1 MLDLVSSLMRSA
13 DGIRQ
18 GLVWLVAPALL
29 MTLAACSMAAPTVAE
44 TEAASGAGRVE
55 AAQADAGERPGM
67 ATSPPP
73 SSWDIA
79 TATVSPPVRDTASAT
94 QPPSMQ
100 DVATATSPPPVRD
113 VATATPEPTRETAT
127 PTPTA
132 ETGDAQGSA
141 ADSPATPPPAAVT
154 VLQLPNVADTVERV
168 RPAVVSLVTEVVL
181 RDRFGMVRRDFG
193 SGTGVIISEDG
204 LVVTNNHVIEGA
216 AKVIVTMDDGSQVE
230 AEMVG
235 ADRLSDLAV
244 LRLPGT
250 YDTFLPLSDDVHLR
264 VGEWVIAIGNALALP
279 GGPTVTVGVVS
290 AMGRTIGGSDGTP
303 LYDLIQTDTSI
314 NPGNSGGPLI
324 NMNGDLVGINTA
336 VLRGGDFG
344 RPHFEGIGFAINM
357 ETAIEVSEQLIKD
370 GKVKWAWMGVF
381 LADLTPD
388 IAAQLGLPIR
398 EGVIIQDVLQ
408 GGPSDKAGISP
419 GDIVMSIDGKEVA
432 TVLDLMRMLRQDLE
446 AHQEAE
452 VQLFRNGARDTITM
466 VLGERPGR

>member
-1 MLDLVSSLMRSA
+1 MFRLVSSLVRSVSR
-13 DGIRQ
+13 IRH
-18 GLVWLVAPALL
+18 GPVWLVAAVLL
-29 MTLAACSMAAPTVAE
+29 VVLAACSMAAP
-44 TEAASGAGRVE
+44 EAAKIEVADDR
-55 AAQADAGERPGM
+55 ADA

-73 SSWDIA
+73 SF
-79 TATVSPPVRDTASAT
+79 
-94 QPPSMQ
+94 
-100 DVATATSPPPVRD
+100 RD
-113 VATATPEPTRETAT
+113 VATATPEPSTRDIATTTPASSIRDAATATPAPSIRHVSTATPEPTRQIAT

-132 ETGDAQGSA
+132 SPGDAQGNA
-141 ADSPATPPPAAVT
+141 TPSPAAPPPPVVT

-168 RPAVVSLVTEVVL
+168 RPAVVSLVTEIVL
-181 RDRFGMVRRDFG
+181 RDRFGMMRRDFG

-230 AEMVG
+230 AEIVG

-250 YDTFLPLSDDVHLR
+250 FDTFLPLNDDAHLR

-357 ETAIEVSEQLIKD
+357 ETAIEVSDQLIRD
-370 GKVKWAWMGVF
+370 GRVKWAWMGVF

-388 IAAQLGLPIR
+388 IAAQFGLPIR
-398 EGVIIQDVLQ
+398 EGVIIQSVLQ

-446 AHQEAE
+446 AHEEVE
-452 VQLFRNGARDTITM
+452 VQLFRDGARDIITM

>member
-1 MLDLVSSLMRSA
+1 MLDLVRSLMRLAGSVGQRLA
-13 DGIRQ
+13 
-18 GLVWLVAPALL
+18 WLVVPVLL
-29 MTLAACSMAAPTVAE
+29 MALAACSGVAPM
-44 TEAASGAGRVE
+44 S
-55 AAQADAGERPGM
+55 ADDA

-73 SSWDIA
+73 SAWDVA
-79 TATVSPPVRDTASAT
+79 TATVSPSV
-94 QPPSMQ
+94 Q
-100 DVATATSPPPVRD
+100 DA
-113 VATATPEPTRETAT
+113 ATATPEPPVRDTVTSPLTASTGDAATATPKSTQET
-127 PTPTA
+127 PTPTPAA
-132 ETGDAQGSA
+132 ETGDVERGSA
-141 ADSPATPPPAAVT
+141 TDDSPAAPPPPAVM

-168 RPAVVSLVTEVVL
+168 RPAVVSLVTEVML

-204 LVVTNNHVIEGA
+204 LAVTNNHVIEGA

-230 AEMVG
+230 AEIIG

-250 YDTFLPLSDDVHLR
+250 YDTFLPLNDDVHLR

-336 VLRGGDFG
+336 VLRGGEFG

-370 GKVKWAWMGVF
+370 GRVKWAWMGVF

-388 IAAQLGLPIR
+388 IAAQFGLPIR
-398 EGVIIQDVLQ
+398 EGVIIQSVLQ

-432 TVLDLMRMLRQDLE
+432 TVLDLTRMLRQDLE
-446 AHQEAE
+446 AHQEVE

-466 VLGERPGR
+466 VLGGEAGEVGAGADWH

>member
-1 MLDLVSSLMRSA
+1 MFGLVSGLMWSA
-13 DGIRQ
+13 GSIRH
-18 GLVWLVAPALL
+18 GMVRLVVPALL
-29 MTLAACSMAAPTVAE
+29 LALAACSVAAPAAE
-44 TEAASGAGRVE
+44 TGLGSADASGTEAARVDAE
-55 AAQADAGERPGM
+55 EPEDVVAGESPQPEISSPAATAAM
-67 ATSPPP
+67 ELPDVATSPP
-73 SSWDIA
+73 SGW
-79 TATVSPPVRDTASAT
+79 
-94 QPPSMQ
+94 
-100 DVATATSPPPVRD
+100 D
-113 VATATPEPTRETAT
+113 VATATPAPTQDIAT
-127 PTPTA
+127 PTPVA
-132 ETGDAQGSA
+132 GPGDAQDRPT
-141 ADSPATPPPAAVT
+141 DSPATPPSTAVT

-204 LVVTNNHVIEGA
+204 LVITNNHVIEGA
-216 AKVIVTMDDGSQVE
+216 AKIIVTMDDGSQME

-250 YDTFLPLSDDVHLR
+250 YDTFLPLNDDIHLR

-303 LYDLIQTDTSI
+303 LYDLVQTDTSI

-324 NMNGDLVGINTA
+324 NMNGDLVGISTA

-344 RPHFEGIGFAINM
+344 RPRFEGIGFAINM

-388 IAAQLGLPIR
+388 MAAQFGLPIR

-408 GGPSDKAGISP
+408 GGPSDKAGEE
-419 GDIVMSIDGKEVA
+419 K
-432 TVLDLMRMLRQDLE
+432 
-446 AHQEAE
+446 
-452 VQLFRNGARDTITM
+452 
-466 VLGERPGR
+466 

>member
-1 MLDLVSSLMRSA
+1 MLGFVSSLMRPA
-13 DGIRQ
+13 AGMRQ
-18 GLVWLVAPALL
+18 RPVWLVVPALL
-29 MTLAACSMAAPTVAE
+29 MVLAACSMADPTSAEMGVA
-44 TEAASGAGRVE
+44 AADRVE
-55 AAQADAGERPGM
+55 ATQPDAGEQRGT

-73 SSWDIA
+73 SFRDVA
-79 TATVSPPVRDTASAT
+79 TATASPSVRDISAAT

-100 DVATATSPPPVRD
+100 DAATATLPPPVRD

-127 PTPTA
+127 PTPVA
-132 ETGDAQGSA
+132 ETGDVEGSA
-141 ADSPATPPPAAVT
+141 ADSPAAPPPAVVT

-168 RPAVVSLVTEVVL
+168 RPAVVSLVTEIVL
-181 RDRFGMVRRDFG
+181 RDRFGMMRRDFG

-250 YDTFLPLSDDVHLR
+250 YDTFLPLNDDVHLR

-290 AMGRTIGGSDGTP
+290 AMGRTIGGNDGTP

-336 VLRGGDFG
+336 VLRGGEFG
-344 RPHFEGIGFAINM
+344 RPQFEGIGFAINM

-408 GGPSDKAGISP
+408 GGPSDGAGIRP

-446 AHQEAE
+446 AHQEVE
-452 VQLFRNGARDTITM
+452 VQLFRDGGRDTITM
-466 VLGERPGR
+466 VLGERPAR